1 MFSFKPVIRRGL
13 FAAQGIVFVE
23 QVSCTVPLAL
33 TISQRLGI
41 HAEAAYGQMS
51 RRSWGEGQDEV

>member
-1 MFSFKPVIRRGL
+1 M
-13 FAAQGIVFVE
+13 E

-51 RRSWGEGQDEV
+51 RRSWGRARMGFDKQMTKRIEEDLIFS